1 MAITQV
7 GTATTGS
14 SASSGSFSV
23 NKPTGVAS
31 GDLLIMLGA
40 SNEGAWDTFPSG
52 WTQLTVSTDASTANA
67 FRAYIWYKVAGGS
80 EPSSYSF
87 GSSTASGSGA
97 PMVGLMVAY
106 RGFDN
111 VTPFPNTS
119 VDHLNNLAYN
129 SGNPA
134 TAFTQSVQGRQ
145 FFARFSRCTAG
156 GIPNYTTATS
166 GWAINSQVA
175 QNSGGS
181 TTYSLCWVPRDA
193 DDGAGSRNEPS
204 VPSGTGTTQNTTDNF
219 YVLGLIGAAP
229 MGDFAGSLGAVS
241 ASLTGHHRI
250 DATLN
255 SSLGAVSFIADGIA
269 APPSGSM
276 ASALGSV
283 SASMTGT
290 SVGGGFASTLGSVS
304 YDGLASVNPIGAW
317 ASSLGSI
324 TAQVQAETRAF
335 GEHVIVVEPEE
346 RAFLVTDEGD
356 GLIPIKRSQVTN
368 L

>member
-7 GTATTGS
+7 GSATTGS

-40 SNEGAWDTFPSG
+40 SNEGTWDTFPSG

-97 PMVGLMVAY
+97 PMVGIMVAY
-106 RGFDN
+106 RGADN
-111 VTPFPNTS
+111 TSPFPNIS
-119 VDHLNNLAYN
+119 VDHLNNQAYN
-129 SGNPA
+129 LGNPA
-134 TAFTQSVQGRQ
+134 VSFTQTLQGRQ
-145 FFARFSRCTAG
+145 FFARFSRSVVGT
-156 GIPNYTTATS
+156 PTYSTSTS
-166 GWAINSQVA
+166 GWAINSQIA

-181 TTYSLCWVPRDA
+181 TTYAACFVPRDA
-193 DDGAGSRNEPS
+193 DDGPGSRNEPS
-204 VPSGTGTTQNTTDNF
+204 VPSGTDTTGNTTDNF
-219 YVLGLIGAAP
+219 YVLGLIEAVPEGSIAATIP
-229 MGDFAGSLGAVS
+229 AVT
-241 ASLTGHHRI
+241 ASMDGYHRI
-250 DATLN
+250 DAV
-255 SSLGAVSFIADGIA
+255 LGATLPAVAVAMDGIA
-269 APPSGSM
+269 APPSGPWASTLAPVTASM
-276 ASALGSV
+276 AGTSIGGAYAATLAPV
-283 SASMTGT
+283 SAS
-290 SVGGGFASTLGSVS
+290 
-304 YDGLASVNPIGAW
+304 LAGAVNPIGAF
-317 ASSLGSI
+317 AATI
-324 TAQVQAETRAF
+324 PAVTAQFQVETRAF
-335 GEHVIVVEPEE
+335 GEHVITVEPEH

>member
-7 GTATTGS
+7 GTATSGS

-23 NKPTGVAS
+23 NKPTGVAA

-40 SNEGAWDTFPSG
+40 SNAGTWDTFPSG
-52 WTQLTVSTDASTANA
+52 WTQLTVSTDANFSPTS
-67 FRAYIWYKVAGGS
+67 FRCYIWYKIATGS
-80 EPSSYSF
+80 EGSSFSF
-87 GSSTASGSGA
+87 GSTTANTNGA
-97 PMVGLMVAY
+97 PMVGIMLAY
-106 RGFDN
+106 RGHDG
-111 VTPFPNTS
+111 VSPFPNVS
-119 VDHLNNLAYN
+119 VDHLGALTAG
-129 SGNPA
+129 SGNPNVS
-134 TAFTQSVQGRQ
+134 FTQTLQGRQ
-145 FFARFSRCTAG
+145 FFARFSRSTAG
-156 GIPNYTTATS
+156 SPDYSTSTS
-166 GWAINSQVA
+166 GWEINAERA

-181 TTYSLCWVPRDA
+181 TTYACCWVPRTA

-204 VPSGTGTTQNTTDNF
+204 VPSGVDTTHNF
-219 YVLGLIGAAP
+219 YVLGLIEAIP
-229 MGDFAGSLGAVS
+229 MGDIAGSLGAVTS
-241 ASLTGHHRI
+241 DMSGYHRI

-255 SSLGAVSFIADGIA
+255 SSLGAVSFVGDGIA

-276 ASALGSV
+276 TSALGSV
-283 SASMTGT
+283 SASMSGAT
-290 SVGGGFASTLGSVS
+290 VGGSFASTLGSVS

-317 ASSLGSI
+317 ASSLGSV
-324 TAQVQAETRAF
+324 TAEVQAETRAF